1 VIDHPDIKGRLEIL
15 KVHARNKPLAED
27 VDLELIAR
35 RTPGFT
41 GADLANLLNEA
52 ALLAA
57 RQGKNKITMDELEEA
72 IERVVAGP
80 QRKSRV
86 ISDKEKR
93 LVAYHEVGHA
103 LVAKML
109 PNANPVHKISILPRG
124 LALGYTLQFPEQ
136 EKYII
141 TKSELMDELAA
152 LLAGRAAEE
161 IVFGETTTGAQ
172 NDLQRATEIA
182 RRMVCELGM
191 SERIGPITLGRRHG
205 NPFLGRDIFE
215 DRNYSDEVARLIDEE
230 VRNFIET
237 NYKRAKEILQQ
248 NRDKMEKLVAVLLQK
263 ETLEKDEID
272 EILSDGKNP
281 ERSELQ

>member
-248 NRDKMEKLVAVLLQK
+248 NRDKLETLVSVLLQK

>member
-1 VIDHPDIKGRLEIL
+1 
-15 KVHARNKPLAED
+15 
-27 VDLELIAR
+27 
-35 RTPGFT
+35 
-41 GADLANLLNEA
+41 
-52 ALLAA
+52 
-57 RQGKNKITMDELEEA
+57 
-72 IERVVAGP
+72 
-80 QRKSRV
+80 
-86 ISDKEKR
+86 
-93 LVAYHEVGHA
+93 
-103 LVAKML
+103 
-109 PNANPVHKISILPRG
+109 
-124 LALGYTLQFPEQ
+124 
-136 EKYII
+136 
-141 TKSELMDELAA
+141 
-152 LLAGRAAEE
+152 
-161 IVFGETTTGAQ
+161 
-172 NDLQRATEIA
+172 
-182 RRMVCELGM
+182 M

>member
-1 VIDHPDIKGRLEIL
+1 
-15 KVHARNKPLAED
+15 
-27 VDLELIAR
+27 
-35 RTPGFT
+35 
-41 GADLANLLNEA
+41 
-52 ALLAA
+52 
-57 RQGKNKITMDELEEA
+57 MEEA

-80 QRKSRV
+80 QRRSRV
-86 ISDKEKR
+86 ISEKEKK

-124 LALGYTLQFPEQ
+124 MALGYTLQFPEQ
-136 EKYII
+136 DKYII

-161 IVFGETTTGAQ
+161 LVFGETTTGAQ
-172 NDLQRATEIA
+172 NDLQRATDIA

-230 VRNFIET
+230 VKNIIET
-237 NYKRAKEILQQ
+237 NYKRAKEILQS
-248 NRDKMEKLVAVLLQK
+248 NKDKLEKLVEILLQK
-263 ETLEKDEID
+263 ETLEKEEID
-272 EILSDGKNP
+272 ALLSDGQNP
-281 ERSELQ
+281 QQSQLQ